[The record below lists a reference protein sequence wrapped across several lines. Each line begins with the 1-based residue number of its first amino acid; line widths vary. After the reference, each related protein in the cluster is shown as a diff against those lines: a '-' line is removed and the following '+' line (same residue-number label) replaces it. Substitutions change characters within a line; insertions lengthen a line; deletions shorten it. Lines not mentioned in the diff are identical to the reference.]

1 MIKLTQSHPDFNKYN
16 QQQHLLCALKNSHM
30 HPFDYFASLDEL
42 ELIALISDTED
53 ELESLFN
60 KIQGK
65 QLHEF
70 YKFIGEMTI

>member
-1 MIKLTQSHPDFNKYN
+1 
-16 QQQHLLCALKNSHM
+16 M